1 MSRRKEEDYEKYN
14 DYEMYKAFSD
24 SPKSLR
30 KNQIKIL
37 SQLNLINEHEVAS
50 SILKYIRENEKLVSK
65 NIADDDIEMLRE
77 IVNKWN
83 KVCEVTHMEEAK
95 ERPKR
100 KYSKE
105 QTKALL
111 EAYDKG
117 LSRDDCLKAAGLTTL
132 TAREKTFY
140 YNTIQR
146 YKDNKVPKDL
156 CPVTEAKETKQEE
169 IKSKQEDNIDG
180 HIADANKIIENEEK
194 QEEIKSEASSSEINS
209 PELSTKSADEKISI
223 DEVISRAKGK
233 IEKSSAEITAIEMKI
248 QTLRKKEAELEEEQ
262 KRLMGIVEFCEEVQK
277 SIKKEAAKNE
287 KAKGT
292 NN

>member
-14 DYEMYKAFSD
+14 NYEMYKAFSD

-30 KNQIKIL
+30 RNQIKIL

-65 NIADDDIEMLRE
+65 NIADDDIEMLQE

-117 LSRDDCLKAAGLTTL
+117 LSRDECLEAAGFTTL

-146 YKDNKVPKDL
+146 YKDNRVPKDL
-156 CPVTEAKETKQEE
+156 CPVTEDKEEKQEE
-169 IKSKQEDNIDG
+169 IKSQQLDNIDE
-180 HIADANKIIENEEK
+180 HIEDANKIIENEEK
-194 QEEIKSEASSSEINS
+194 QEEIKSEAYDSELNS
-209 PELSTKSADEKISI
+209 TELSTEAADEKISI

-248 QTLRKKEAELEEEQ
+248 QALRKKEAELEEEQ

-287 KAKGT
+287 KNKR
-292 NN
+292 N

>member
-1 MSRRKEEDYEKYN
+1 MKRREDEIYEKYN

-30 KNQIKIL
+30 RNQVKIL
-37 SQLNLINEHEVAS
+37 SQLNLIKEHEVAA

-65 NIADDDIEMLRE
+65 NITDDDIEMLKE
-77 IVNKWN
+77 IVNKLN
-83 KVCEVTHMEEAK
+83 KVCEVKHMEEVK

-111 EAYDKG
+111 EAYAKG
-117 LSRDDCLKAAGLTTL
+117 LNRDDCLKAAGFTTL
-132 TAREKTFY
+132 TQQEKTFY

-146 YKDNKVPKDL
+146 YRDNKIPKDL
-156 CPVTEAKETKQEE
+156 CPVTEAKEEKHEE
-169 IKSKQEDNIDG
+169 IKSQQTDNVDE
-180 HIADANKIIENEEK
+180 HIEDANKIINNEEK
-194 QEEIKSEASSSEINS
+194 QEEIKSEASSSEFNS
-209 PELSTKSADEKISI
+209 TELSTETDEEKISI

-248 QTLRKKEAELEEEQ
+248 QTLRKKETELEEEQ

>member
-14 DYEMYKAFSD
+14 NYEMYKAFSD

-30 KNQIKIL
+30 RNQIKIL

-65 NIADDDIEMLRE
+65 NIADDDIEMLQE

-117 LSRDDCLKAAGLTTL
+117 LSRDECLEAAGFTTL

-146 YKDNKVPKDL
+146 YKDNRVPKDL
-156 CPVTEAKETKQEE
+156 CPVTEDKEEKQEE
-169 IKSKQEDNIDG
+169 IKSQQLDNIDE
-180 HIADANKIIENEEK
+180 HIEDANKIIENEEK
-194 QEEIKSEASSSEINS
+194 QEEIKSEAYDSELNS
-209 PELSTKSADEKISI
+209 TELSTEAADEKISI

-248 QTLRKKEAELEEEQ
+248 QALRKKEAELEEEQ

-287 KAKGT
+287 KTKGT